1 LRGQGSN
8 LAGVGDLGRT
18 VLGLGVLLVVVGA
31 AMMLGGKIPW
41 LGHLP
46 GDIQV
51 ERDRF
56 SFYFPVA
63 TCLVVSVV
71 LSVVLKLIFR
81 R

>member
-1 LRGQGSN
+1 
-8 LAGVGDLGRT
+8 VGDLGRT

-31 AMMLGGKIPW
+31 AMMLAGKIPW